1 MSNDVPPL
9 SLAAYGR
16 RRGVTAPAVLK
27 AIRSGRLARSVVRR
41 DDGRLLIADPALA
54 DEEWAASRQRAR
66 PPASVPAQTS
76 SQPPAAPPA
85 PSPPTPA
92 PAAASSAVGD
102 NLTLTEATARERE
115 FKAKLAEMEY
125 HERRRSL
132 VSSAEVEARMVDTF
146 AKCRTRLLGVPGKVK
161 HAIPALS
168 RQDVAAI
175 DRIIRESLEEL
186 AAGGLGAL
194 GG

>member
-16 RRGVTAPAVLK
+16 RRSVTAPAVLK
-27 AIRSGRLARSVVRR
+27 AIKSGRLAKSVLRR
-41 DDGRLLIADPALA
+41 DDGRLLIADLALA
-54 DEEWAASRQRAR
+54 DQEWEAGRQRAR
-66 PPASVPAQTS
+66 PRAQPPAQTS
-76 SQPPAAPPA
+76 SQPPPA
-85 PSPPTPA
+85 PSPPAPA
-92 PAAASSAVGD
+92 PSASSAVGD

-175 DRIIRESLEEL
+175 DRIIRESLDEL